1 MTIEAAKMERDW
13 SWSVACFGQQKDY
26 MDLPP
31 RSWGE
36 KEAQQQQG
44 EEPELWTSGG
54 YQPAV
59 DCWSANSCE
68 KLLSSSRTRLVGE
81 STATDVISNGQG
93 DSWGLR
99 RRSRSSSNSRQ
110 HQVVTDYIPAPK
122 NLTNSPNSSVQ
133 FPPFSP
139 PTSSFHHE
147 SSPSPSLRRWKQ
159 LKYAGRN
166 WRSWRRLY
174 SSIEELRTLPS
185 AAAVPFHQR
194 RMSVSMTKEQ
204 QQLHQQQQ
212 HHHQHGNEWS
222 PLQVASSTRLGL
234 APQMARPLL
243 IQSHHHVGGGNS
255 STSSS
260 HSDIRPLLKQQM
272 LPPELPLRRG
282 GSVDRVLLPTE
293 NYNTNTTKS
302 SNSESGSLFN
312 PNNSV
317 LTFKVFGPN
326 PTQVVNMVKCLE
338 SSTVEEAIAQVTE
351 RLSAGPRAYQALY
364 GFRIVESSN
373 PKGPH
378 YWLDNTSTLSQVQ
391 ERFALEMVGVSDSK
405 WRVELRIRCVPK
417 NLHELYEK
425 DKFTFL
431 FYYDQTRFDYL
442 SHGSLTVDP
451 DLAVHLC
458 CLEIRRIF
466 KDVSPSTLEKK
477 SNLEYLEKEFGL
489 RSLLPECVIANVKSK
504 NLKKMIQQQSKK
516 CVPLGEAACMF
527 KFLELL
533 RTVYRY
539 DREKFQCDLGTGWS
553 IPVELI
559 IGPDVGISYTASQAG
574 SQLILV
580 ADFSHVSQVETLMS
594 ADCESHNNVQ
604 RIVGGVSSNKAV
616 VQIKVAGSQEPLL
629 ITCSSIEMAENIADL
644 VDRYCRLVNGTNLS
658 LWNKRA
664 SQMTYYGCP
673 CYHDLVNRSRPGSR
687 VSTTNSRSTSR
698 NGSPAPMGPGHRSRV
713 GGEPSNDTRDYAEL
727 FDEDGDYST
736 PSVPNYEL
744 PRNLIELQE
753 IVGFGHFGD
762 VHRGIFRNGSGE
774 PTMVAV
780 KTCKDQTMADKFL
793 EEAYIMQQFDHPN
806 IIRLVGVCSQAP
818 VWIVME
824 LAKYGEM
831 RAYLQKNQAR
841 LELDLATLVLFAYQ
855 LSTAL
860 SYLESKKFVHRDIAA
875 RNILVSADDCVKLA
889 DFGLSR
895 WVEESCY
902 YKASKGVL
910 PIKWMAPES
919 INYRRFTTASDV
931 WMFGVCMWEI
941 FMLGIKPFQGIKNSD
956 VIGRIESGERLPLP
970 IICPPNLYS
979 LMLQCWSNEP
989 SKRPCF
995 REIKETLYEIL
1006 MEERRER
1013 DETMSRENRRVA
1025 AISWSSTGSAGNGE
1039 DLPPPKPSRVP
1050 ATYVGIGGGA
1060 GKSVPSASSEQSLS
1074 GPTTYLVAPNSEVLA
1089 QLMRDNETRADAGHY
1104 TAPASAFNTFTEPN
1118 EPSREHMEQERR
1130 MLEWKLRQQQRQ
1142 SEEDSRWL
1150 AEEESHLQRKRLSVA
1165 ASSSDR
1171 SDTDSMDGAN
1181 ACQKD
1186 RSTPL
1191 QGNPLDDRSVV
1202 VKKLEPTPT
1211 ARLDRTHD
1219 KVYDATT
1226 SVVRAVMLLSQGVQQ
1241 AKIENYV
1248 DLVKKVGLEL
1258 RTLLTS
1264 VDQLVPHFPPS
1275 THREVEMAHKVLSKD
1290 MAELVSA
1297 LKLAERYSNTT
1308 LDNEYRKGML
1318 SAAHILAMNAKNLL
1332 DVVDHVRIKHPHVN
1346 VYFSS
1351 SNRSQDSSAGC
1362 STADNTSYQ
1371 ISSS

>member
-1 MTIEAAKMERDW
+1 MTIEVTKMERDW

-31 RSWGE
+31 RTWGE
-36 KEAQQQQG
+36 KEAKG
-44 EEPELWTSGG
+44 EEPELWSSGG
-54 YQPAV
+54 YEAAV
-59 DCWSANSCE
+59 DCWSHSASE
-68 KLLSSSRTRLVGE
+68 LYQTSGTRLVEPTGVNFSE
-81 STATDVISNGQG
+81 QKR
-93 DSWGLR
+93 SWGPR
-99 RRSRSSSNSRQ
+99 RRSSSVSR
-110 HQVVTDYIPAPK
+110 HQVADILAP
-122 NLTNSPNSSVQ
+122 NWSNSPNASVQ
-133 FPPFSP
+133 FPPS
-139 PTSSFHHE
+139 TSSFHRD

-159 LKYAGRN
+159 LKQAGRN

-185 AAAVPFHQR
+185 AVPFQQQR
-194 RMSVSMTKEQ
+194 SMSVSMTKEQ
-204 QQLHQQQQ
+204 QQQQS
-212 HHHQHGNEWS
+212 GIEWS

-234 APQMARPLL
+234 VPQMARPLL
-243 IQSHHHVGGGNS
+243 IQSHHGGGGNTS
-255 STSSS
+255 SNNSS

-282 GSVDRVLLPTE
+282 GSVDRVLLPTD

-302 SNSESGSLFN
+302 SNSESGSSLIAAN
-312 PNNSV
+312 TV
-317 LTFKVFGPN
+317 AFKVYGPN
-326 PTQVVNMVKCLE
+326 SSQGFNMVKCLD
-338 SSTVEEAIAQVTE
+338 SSTVEEAIAMVTE
-351 RLSAGPRAYQALY
+351 PLAVRPRAYQALY
-364 GFRIVESSN
+364 GLRIVESAN
-373 PKGPH
+373 PRGPH
-378 YWLDNTSTLSQVQ
+378 YWLDNSSTLSQVQ
-391 ERFALEMVGVSDSK
+391 ERFALAMIGAVDSK

-417 NLHELYEK
+417 DLHELYEK
-425 DKFTFL
+425 DKSTFL

-442 SHGSLTVDP
+442 SHGSLTVEP
-451 DLAVHLC
+451 EVAVHLC
-458 CLEIRRIF
+458 CLEIRRVF
-466 KDVSPSTLEKK
+466 KDLSPSALEKR
-477 SNLEYLEKEFGL
+477 SSLENLEKEFGL
-489 RSLLPECVIANVKSK
+489 RSLLPECIITSIKSK
-504 NLKKMIQQQSKK
+504 NLKKMIQQQIKK
-516 CVPLGEAACMF
+516 CVAFAESACMF
-527 KFLELL
+527 KFLDLL

-580 ADFSHVSQVETLMS
+580 ADFSHVAQVETLMS
-594 ADCESHNNVQ
+594 ADCESHNVQ
-604 RIVGGVSSNKAV
+604 RMVGGLSNNKAV
-616 VQIKVAGSQEPLL
+616 VHIKVAGSQEPLL
-629 ITCSSIEMAENIADL
+629 ITCTSIETAENIADL

-658 LWNKRA
+658 LWNKR
-664 SQMTYYGCP
+664 
-673 CYHDLVNRSRPGSR
+673 DLVNRSRPGSR
-687 VSTTNSRSTSR
+687 ISATNSRNTSR

-713 GGEPSNDTRDYAEL
+713 AGDPDNEKFDYAEL
-727 FDEDGDYST
+727 IDDDGDYST

-744 PRNLIELQE
+744 SRNSIDLQE
-753 IVGFGHFGD
+753 IIGYGHFGD
-762 VHRGIFRNGSGE
+762 VHRGFFRIGGGD
-774 PTMVAV
+774 PTLVAV

-793 EEAYIMQQFDHPN
+793 KEANIMQQFDHPN
-806 IIRLVGVCSQAP
+806 IIRLIGVCSQAP

-860 SYLESKKFVHRDIAA
+860 SYLESKNFVHRDIAA

-895 WVEESCY
+895 WVEESSY

-919 INYRRFTTASDV
+919 INFRRFTTASDV

-941 FMLGIKPFQGIKNSD
+941 FMLGVKPFQGIKNSE
-956 VIGRIESGERLPLP
+956 VIGRIENGERLPLP
-970 IICPPNLYS
+970 VICPPNLYS
-979 LMLQCWSNEP
+979 LMLKCWSYEP

-995 REIKETLYEIL
+995 REIKETLNEIL

-1013 DETMSRENRRVA
+1013 DESMWRENRRVHA
-1025 AISWSSTGSAGNGE
+1025 VSWGSNGSGGNGE

-1050 ATYVGIGGGA
+1050 ATYV
-1060 GKSVPSASSEQSLS
+1060 SVPRNAGNFVPPGANDHLLP

-1089 QLMRDNETRADAGHY
+1089 QLMRDNESRADAGMY
-1104 TAPASAFNTFTEPN
+1104 TAPASAFNTFTESK
-1118 EPSREHMEQERR
+1118 EPVSDQLEQERR

-1150 AEEESHLQRKRLSVA
+1150 AEEESHLRKRLSVT
-1165 ASSSDR
+1165 ASLSDR
-1171 SDTDSMDGAN
+1171 SDSDSMDGAN
-1181 ACQKD
+1181 AYQKD
-1186 RSTPL
+1186 RSTPI
-1191 QGNPLDDRSVV
+1191 QGTQADERLVV

-1226 SVVRAVMLLSQGVQQ
+1226 CVVKAVMSLSDGVKQ
-1241 AKIENYV
+1241 AKINNYV
-1248 DLVKKVGLEL
+1248 DLVKMVGLEL

-1318 SAAHILAMNAKNLL
+1318 SAGHILAMDAKNLL

-1346 VYFSS
+1346 VFFSAP
-1351 SNRSQDSSAGC
+1351 NRSQDSSGV
-1362 STADNTSYQ
+1362 TAAAN
-1371 ISSS
+1371 IS

>member
-1 MTIEAAKMERDW
+1 MTIEVTKMERDW

-31 RSWGE
+31 RTWGE
-36 KEAQQQQG
+36 KEAKG
-44 EEPELWTSGG
+44 EEPELWSSGG
-54 YQPAV
+54 YEAAV
-59 DCWSANSCE
+59 DCWSESTSE
-68 KLLSSSRTRLVGE
+68 LYQTSGTRLVEPTGVNLSE
-81 STATDVISNGQG
+81 QQR
-93 DSWGLR
+93 SWGPR
-99 RRSRSSSNSRQ
+99 RRSSSVSR
-110 HQVVTDYIPAPK
+110 HQVADILAP
-122 NLTNSPNSSVQ
+122 NWSNSPNASVQ
-133 FPPFSP
+133 FPPYSP
-139 PTSSFHHE
+139 SASSFHRD

-159 LKYAGRN
+159 LKQAGRN
-166 WRSWRRLY
+166 LRSWRRLY

-185 AAAVPFHQR
+185 AAVPFHQR
-194 RMSVSMTKEQ
+194 SMSVSMTKEQ
-204 QQLHQQQQ
+204 QQLQHQQQQ
-212 HHHQHGNEWS
+212 PQQHGNEWS
-222 PLQVASSTRLGL
+222 PLQVANSTRLGL

-243 IQSHHHVGGGNS
+243 IQSHYGGGGHNS
-255 STSSS
+255 SNNSS

-282 GSVDRVLLPTE
+282 GSVDRVLLPTD

-302 SNSESGSLFN
+302 SNSESGSSFIAAN
-312 PNNSV
+312 TV
-317 LTFKVFGPN
+317 AFKVYGPN
-326 PTQVVNMVKCLE
+326 SSQGFNIVKCLD
-338 SSTVEEAIAQVTE
+338 SSTVEEAIAMVTE
-351 RLSAGPRAYQALY
+351 PLAARPRAYQALY
-364 GFRIVESSN
+364 GLRIVESAN
-373 PKGPH
+373 PRGPH
-378 YWLDNTSTLSQVQ
+378 YWLDNSSTLSQVQ
-391 ERFALEMVGVSDSK
+391 ERFALAMIGTVDSK
-405 WRVELRIRCVPK
+405 WLVELRIRCVPK
-417 NLHELYEK
+417 DLHELYEK
-425 DKFTFL
+425 DKSTFL

-442 SHGSLTVDP
+442 SHGSLTVEP
-451 DLAVHLC
+451 ELAVHLC
-458 CLEIRRIF
+458 CLEIRRVF
-466 KDVSPSTLEKK
+466 KDLSPSALEKR
-477 SNLEYLEKEFGL
+477 SSLENLEKEFGL
-489 RSLLPECVIANVKSK
+489 RSLLPECIVANIKSK
-504 NLKKMIQQQSKK
+504 NLKKMIQQQLKK
-516 CVPLGEAACMF
+516 CVALAEAACMF
-527 KFLELL
+527 KFLDLL

-594 ADCESHNNVQ
+594 ADCESHNVQ
-604 RIVGGVSSNKAV
+604 RMAGGLGNNKAV
-616 VQIKVAGSQEPLL
+616 VHIKVAGSQEPLL
-629 ITCSSIEMAENIADL
+629 ITCTSIETAENIADL

-658 LWNKRA
+658 LWNKR
-664 SQMTYYGCP
+664 
-673 CYHDLVNRSRPGSR
+673 DLVNRSRPGSR
-687 VSTTNSRSTSR
+687 ISATNSRNTSR
-698 NGSPAPMGPGHRSRV
+698 NGSPAPMGPAHRSRV
-713 GGEPSNDTRDYAEL
+713 AGDPGNDTRDYAEL
-727 FDEDGDYST
+727 VDDDGDYST

-744 PRNLIELQE
+744 SRNSIDLQE
-753 IVGFGHFGD
+753 IIGYGHFGD
-762 VHRGIFRNGSGE
+762 VHRGFFRNGGGD
-774 PTMVAV
+774 PTLVAV

-806 IIRLVGVCSQAP
+806 IIRLIGVCSQAP

-895 WVEESCY
+895 WVEESSY

-919 INYRRFTTASDV
+919 INFRRFTTASDV

-956 VIGRIESGERLPLP
+956 VIGRIENGERLPLP
-970 IICPPNLYS
+970 LICPPNLYS
-979 LMLQCWSNEP
+979 LMLQCWSYEP

-995 REIKETLYEIL
+995 REIKETLNEIL

-1013 DETMSRENRRVA
+1013 DETMWRENRRVHA
-1025 AISWSSTGSAGNGE
+1025 VSWGSNGSGGNGE

-1050 ATYVGIGGGA
+1050 ATYVGAAPNA
-1060 GKSVPSASSEQSLS
+1060 GKFVPPGVNDQLLP

-1089 QLMRDNETRADAGHY
+1089 QLMRDNETRADAGQY
-1104 TAPASAFNTFTEPN
+1104 MAPASAFNTFTESN
-1118 EPSREHMEQERR
+1118 EPLSDHLEQERR

-1150 AEEESHLQRKRLSVA
+1150 AEEESHLRKRLSVA
-1165 ASSSDR
+1165 ASLSDR
-1171 SDTDSMDGAN
+1171 SDTDSMDGAS

-1186 RSTPL
+1186 RSTPI
-1191 QGNPLDDRSVV
+1191 QGNQVDERSVV

-1211 ARLDRTHD
+1211 ARLDRTYD

-1226 SVVRAVMLLSQGVQQ
+1226 YVVRAVMSLSDGVKQ
-1241 AKIENYV
+1241 AKIDNYV

-1318 SAAHILAMNAKNLL
+1318 SAGHILAMDAKNLL

-1346 VYFSS
+1346 VFFSGP
-1351 SNRSQDSSAGC
+1351 NRSQESSGVSA
-1362 STADNTSYQ
+1362 AAKTS
-1371 ISSS
+1371 